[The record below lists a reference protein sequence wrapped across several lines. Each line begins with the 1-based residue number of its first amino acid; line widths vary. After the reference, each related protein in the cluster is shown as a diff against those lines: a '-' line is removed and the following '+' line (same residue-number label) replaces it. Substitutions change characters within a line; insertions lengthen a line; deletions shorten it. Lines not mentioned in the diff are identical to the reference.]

1 MCVSFT
7 TCNYSQL
14 LAEHLFCFIAEPED
28 IIKNGSSM
36 EVISTIHYTW
46 PSSLLSR
53 RLYSQYR
60 EELTMLKH
68 VNSRDEFYELIKEGT
83 VLVDFFATWC
93 GPCKMLSPVLEQLSE
108 EVDILIVKVDVD
120 EVGTLAAQFGIQAV
134 PTLMLFKNGQR
145 VDVRMGYQNK
155 NQLLAFINQ

>member
-1 MCVSFT
+1 
-7 TCNYSQL
+7 
-14 LAEHLFCFIAEPED
+14 
-28 IIKNGSSM
+28 
-36 EVISTIHYTW
+36 
-46 PSSLLSR
+46 
-53 RLYSQYR
+53 
-60 EELTMLKH
+60 MLKH

-108 EVDILIVKVDVD
+108 EVDTLILKVDVD
-120 EVGTLAAQFGIQAV
+120 EVGAVAAQFGIQAV

-155 NQLLAFINQ
+155 NQLLAFINQQFIEKLSEDDI